1 MNLKINQQQLH
12 NPKNKEKKR
21 MKKNEQCLRVM
32 WDSIKNINIHVTEML
47 KVERKE
53 KTKYAI
59 K

>member
-21 MKKNEQCLRVM
+21 IEKNEQCLRVM